1 MSGRGNGSGRGRGR
15 TRGTSRNGRSAS
27 TKKSTAPPKK
37 EMKFTT
43 QTPGNT
49 VYESY
54 ATVREHIL
62 QRIQK
67 NYDSGST
74 VAKVLKTGKTIDWDG
89 TEPKMQVAAMD
100 ATITDMV
107 EQTRSQKL
115 EQDGFNIAYHEKLRR
130 HLDKKDEVEEG
141 LRKAYTEIFMNFCTK
156 SMQQRIEEHPDFDST
171 IEDNPIELLE
181 VIKQLQH
188 SPMRA
193 RHPLIPMVDALQ
205 RFTNMKQMENEDLHG
220 YATHFKQNQDVLKAQ
235 LGTRFLDGWTK
246 SLPEYQAKT
255 DDEKEAHKDTTFDFY
270 CVGNTI

>member
-43 QTPGNT
+43 QTPGKT
-49 VYESY
+49 VHESY

-100 ATITDMV
+100 ATIADMV
-107 EQTRSQKL
+107 ERT
-115 EQDGFNIAYHEKLRR
+115 
-130 HLDKKDEVEEG
+130 
-141 LRKAYTEIFMNFCTK
+141 
-156 SMQQRIEEHPDFDST
+156 
-171 IEDNPIELLE
+171 
-181 VIKQLQH
+181 
-188 SPMRA
+188 
-193 RHPLIPMVDALQ
+193 
-205 RFTNMKQMENEDLHG
+205 
-220 YATHFKQNQDVLKAQ
+220 
-235 LGTRFLDGWTK
+235 
-246 SLPEYQAKT
+246 
-255 DDEKEAHKDTTFDFY
+255 
-270 CVGNTI
+270 